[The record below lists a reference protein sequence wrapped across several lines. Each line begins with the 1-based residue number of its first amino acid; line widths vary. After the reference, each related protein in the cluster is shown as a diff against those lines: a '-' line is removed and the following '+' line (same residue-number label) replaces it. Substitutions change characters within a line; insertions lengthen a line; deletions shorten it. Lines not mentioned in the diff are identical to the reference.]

1 MKYTGK
7 ALVSLLAGVM
17 LCASLVGCVG
27 GNGNVQDTTEKA
39 TTEKATTEKTTTEKA
54 TTVPGTT
61 GGVVDDV
68 VGDVSE
74 ALTTQTETTTAPSK
88 GMDRMRPGMRGR
100 DGK

>member
-1 MKYTGK
+1 M
-7 ALVSLLAGVM
+7 SLLAGVM

-27 GNGNVQDTTEKA
+27 GNGNVQD

>member
-27 GNGNVQDTTEKA
+27 GNGNVQD

-100 DGK
+100 DWK

>member
-27 GNGNVQDTTEKA
+27 GNGNVQD

-88 GMDRMRPGMRGR
+88 GMDRMRPGLRGR

>member
-27 GNGNVQDTTEKA
+27 GNGNVQD

>member
-39 TTEKATTEKTTTEKA
+39 TTEQTTTEKA

>member
-7 ALVSLLAGVM
+7 ALMLALSGAM

-27 GNGNVQDTTEKA
+27 GNGNTEETTASGTTEQATAEQA
-39 TTEKATTEKTTTEKA
+39 TTAPTTDS
-54 TTVPGTT
+54 GI
-61 GGVVDDV
+61 VDEV

-74 ALTTQTETTTAPSK
+74 ALTTQTETTGSTGSDM
-88 GMDRMRPGMRGR
+88 GRMRPGMRGR

>member
-39 TTEKATTEKTTTEKA
+39 TTEKTTTEKA
-54 TTVPGTT
+54 ATVPGTT

>member
-27 GNGNVQDTTEKA
+27 GNGNVQD

-88 GMDRMRPGMRGR
+88 GMDRIRPGMRGR

>member
-7 ALVSLLAGVM
+7 ALVSLLAGMM

-27 GNGNVQDTTEKA
+27 GNGNVQD